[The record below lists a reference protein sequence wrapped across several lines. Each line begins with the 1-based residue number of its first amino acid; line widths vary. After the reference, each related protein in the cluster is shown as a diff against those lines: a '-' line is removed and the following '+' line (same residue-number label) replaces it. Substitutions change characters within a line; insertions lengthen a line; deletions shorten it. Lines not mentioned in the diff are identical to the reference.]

1 MPRPDMFFRRTKKT
15 PDAPS
20 AQPAEDAPVYGNMRA
35 AVEHHEAATHPDG
48 RFLVDYHNRMLA
60 EQGGIRRTDLPCR
73 ALSPIMPNL
82 FMMAPVTP
90 AAEDWEIRIV
100 GQEIITRLG
109 IDATGHRISEF
120 LTPDQT
126 AHHATIYRD
135 VAAGRRLSIT
145 TGRIEGLDRDYVTVE
160 FVHVPL
166 LGPDGQSKWMM
177 GGVFFGDLIRTL
189 I

>member
-1 MPRPDMFFRRTKKT
+1 MFFRRTKKT

-20 AQPAEDAPVYGNMRA
+20 AQPAEDAPVYGNLRA
-35 AVEHHEAATHPDG
+35 NVEHHDAATHPDG
-48 RFLVDYHNRMLA
+48 IFLLNYHFRMMA

-73 ALSPIMPNL
+73 ELSPIMANL

-90 AAEDWEIRIV
+90 EAKDWEIRLL

-109 IDATGHRISEF
+109 VEASGRRISEV
-120 LTPDQT
+120 LTQDQ
-126 AHHATIYRD
+126 AEHHANVYRD
-135 VAAGRRLSIT
+135 VAAGHRLSIT
-145 TGRIEGLDRDYVTVE
+145 RGSLEGMGREFVSVE